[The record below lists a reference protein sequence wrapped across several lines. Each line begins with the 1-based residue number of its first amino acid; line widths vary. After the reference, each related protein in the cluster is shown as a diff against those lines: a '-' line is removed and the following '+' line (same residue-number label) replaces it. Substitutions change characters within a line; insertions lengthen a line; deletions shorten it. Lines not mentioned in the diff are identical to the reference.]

1 MKHTSI
7 RRFLL
12 LGLGAIA
19 VAFVVLSVGWLLSV
33 ARLQE
38 MKTRLF
44 TDTQSLENSY
54 RLELAVRS
62 AQNDPM
68 ERIEAEREGDR
79 LIERLPDSA
88 TSPAE
93 TALVQ
98 TVAANYRLWRAG
110 GALGAT
116 QALLTSIEEHHALN
130 LAQMRQTM
138 RRGERLESTLRV
150 LSPLL
155 IGLSAL
161 ALGVGGWKLWT
172 KIFTPMLRLS
182 RAAEE
187 FGKGALWS
195 RAPILCEDEMGDLC
209 RTFNH
214 MADAIRD
221 REQERLRFVATVA
234 HDLKSPLMVIG
245 MAACL
250 MRKKQLPPEQCD
262 DWLGRIG
269 RNTRQLEGIV
279 ADLTD
284 GVQAQTG
291 QLELR
296 REEIDLAQLAASVV
310 REQSEALQHEH
321 HETAPRHTLI
331 FEGEESCPILG
342 DRRRLERVLVNLL
355 SNAIK
360 YSPPE
365 REVRV
370 TVWRRGAVV
379 RLTVEDQGAGIAPE
393 DLGRLFQPFTRLEG
407 TRTMASGTG
416 LGLVSVQKIIH
427 AHGGDLDI
435 FSRPGEGTVVE
446 IFLKRVSGATT
457 THHKEQT

>member
-19 VAFVVLSVGWLLSV
+19 VAFVVLSVSWLLSV

-62 AQNDPM
+62 TQNDPM
-68 ERIEAEREGDR
+68 KRIEAEREADW

-98 TVAANYRLWRAG
+98 TVAANFRLWREG

-116 QALLTSIEEHHALN
+116 QALLTSIEEHRALN
-130 LAQMRQTM
+130 QTQMRQTM

-150 LSPLL
+150 ISPLL

-214 MADAIRD
+214 MADAIGE
-221 REQERLRFVATVA
+221 RETERLRFVATVA
-234 HDLKSPLMVIG
+234 HDLKNPLMVVG
-245 MAACL
+245 MAAGL
-250 MRKKQLPPEQCD
+250 MRKKELPPEHCS
-262 DWLGRIG
+262 DWLERIG
-269 RNTRQLEGIV
+269 RNTRQMEGIIT
-279 ADLTD
+279 DLTD

-291 QLELR
+291 ALELQ
-296 REEIDLAQLAASVV
+296 REPLDLSQLAASVV
-310 REQSEALQHEH
+310 GEQSEALQCEARQNGRDPASASHSL
-321 HETAPRHTLI
+321 R
-331 FEGEESCPILG
+331 FEGETSCPILG
-342 DRRRLERVLVNLL
+342 DRKRLERVLINLL

-360 YSPPE
+360 YSP
-365 REVRV
+365 RGSEVRV
-370 TVWRRGAVV
+370 SVWRRGLIA
-379 RLTVEDQGAGIAPE
+379 LLSVEDQGEGIAPE
-393 DLGRLFQPFTRLEG
+393 DLPRLFQPFARLQNTRH
-407 TRTMASGTG
+407 MASGTG
-416 LGLVSVQKIIH
+416 LGLVSTQKIIH
-427 AHGGDLDI
+427 AHGGNI
-435 FSRPGEGTVVE
+435 RISSPPARGTVVE
-446 IFLKRVSGATT
+446 ISLHLREP
-457 THHKEQT
+457 HN